1 LPGSAKLTE
10 EDLNLSDNS
19 DKNTDEQ
26 VDTSALQI
34 RKMKTANRMVCLN
47 NSMDEVAF
55 MRLMELNSSIDKTQ
69 LTNKDM
75 EGTRDL

>member
-1 LPGSAKLTE
+1 
-10 EDLNLSDNS
+10 LSDNS

>member
-1 LPGSAKLTE
+1 M
-10 EDLNLSDNS
+10 
-19 DKNTDEQ
+19 
-26 VDTSALQI
+26 DTSALQI
-34 RKMKTANRMVCLN
+34 RKMKTTNRMVCLN
-47 NSMDEVAF
+47 NSMDEMAF

>member
-1 LPGSAKLTE
+1 
-10 EDLNLSDNS
+10 LSDNS

-34 RKMKTANRMVCLN
+34 RKMKTTNRMVCLN
-47 NSMDEVAF
+47 NSMDEMAF